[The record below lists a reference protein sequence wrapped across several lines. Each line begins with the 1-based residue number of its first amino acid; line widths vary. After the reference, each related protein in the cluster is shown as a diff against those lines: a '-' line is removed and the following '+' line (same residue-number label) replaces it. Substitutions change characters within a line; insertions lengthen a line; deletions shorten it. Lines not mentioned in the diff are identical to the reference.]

1 MADDQEER
9 REIEA
14 YLKQHHLQTFIGDAV
29 NEVVKERPKDPLSKL
44 GDALRACSDASRQI
58 QKVHGRQIL
67 NGEALPALEVEIRT
81 GQGPVFAAVSS
92 GPYDDNKEVFEGR
105 GLLQAVEHT
114 DQILAE
120 ILLGKDPSHQT
131 KIDKSF
137 TQESTLPANVVSA
150 ASIACCKAGAKQ
162 NLVAV
167 FDHIGNM
174 CDNSDGRI
182 PATAFSTINGGQSA
196 ASSLWVQDIFIVP
209 TGDLVSLSDR
219 LAVASA
225 VHRSLEGTA
234 RNAGQEVL
242 QRGPRGGFCNG
253 AGTFEHLVDCLMTSL
268 DTVGHL
274 GRVEF
279 VVDVHA
285 SRLVP
290 SSEEGEVVEK
300 DEERTT
306 EYDLT
311 TFSSDT
317 TALELTSAQ
326 TLLDTYL
333 EWLEKYPITAFVEPF
348 ADTDIA
354 MSKELLIRGNQV
366 LQAKAGASRDP
377 AGSTAAASTGET
389 QADNPGPTRNVEIG
403 GDDSCLLRVIAD
415 ESVSKPSQLLFVN
428 EQRGANAVVINTSK
442 FSTLSEVITLTTRAR
457 DLGWAILVAAVDE
470 HELEGDFLA
479 ELGVGMRAEQILLG
493 GLRSASTIAACTRLM
508 RVEDEGVPHV
518 GVGNE

>member
-1 MADDQEER
+1 M
-9 REIEA
+9 
-14 YLKQHHLQTFIGDAV
+14 YCLKSAT
-29 NEVVKERPKDPLSKL
+29 PTSKL
-44 GDALRACSDASRQI
+44 STSNSI
-58 QKVHGRQIL
+58 QTPGTAIL
-67 NGEALPALEVEIRT
+67 
-81 GQGPVFAAVSS
+81 
-92 GPYDDNKEVFEGR
+92 
-105 GLLQAVEHT
+105 H
-114 DQILAE
+114 
-120 ILLGKDPSHQT
+120 
-131 KIDKSF
+131 
-137 TQESTLPANVVSA
+137 
-150 ASIACCKAGAKQ
+150 
-162 NLVAV
+162 LVA
-167 FDHIGNM
+167 
-174 CDNSDGRI
+174 
-182 PATAFSTINGGQSA
+182 
-196 ASSLWVQDIFIVP
+196 LQDIFIVP
-209 TGDLVSLSDR
+209 TADLVSLSDR
-219 LAVASA
+219 LAAASA
-225 VHRSLEGTA
+225 VHRSLKDTA

-253 AGTFEHLVDCLMTSL
+253 AGTFEHLMDCLMTSL
-268 DTVGHL
+268 DTAGHL

-279 VVDVHA
+279 VVDVQA

-290 SSEEGEVVEK
+290 SSEESEVVEK

-311 TFSSDT
+311 TFSSGT

-326 TLLDTYL
+326 TLLETYL

-348 ADTDIA
+348 ADTDVA

-366 LQAKAGASRDP
+366 LQAKAGAGRDP
-377 AGSTAAASTGET
+377 VDSSAAAPTGET
-389 QADNPGPTRNVEIG
+389 QAESPGPTENVEIG

-415 ESVSKPSQLLFVN
+415 KSVSKPSQLMFVN

-442 FSTLSEVITLTTRAR
+442 FSTLSEIITLTTRAR
-457 DLGWAILVAAVDE
+457 DLGWAIMVAAVDE